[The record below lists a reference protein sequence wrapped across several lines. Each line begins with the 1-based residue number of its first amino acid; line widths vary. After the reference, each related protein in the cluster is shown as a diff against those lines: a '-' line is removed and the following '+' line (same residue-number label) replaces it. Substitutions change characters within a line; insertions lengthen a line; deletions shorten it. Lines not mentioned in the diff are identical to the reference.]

1 MFQRVGMAIGW
12 LLLGVLPFI
21 AAGSP
26 LCLADGIPEEER
38 AFLKDS
44 QGNDMPVGI
53 LELNWP
59 SAGLLAELAK
69 LLIKEVLGFH
79 AEIGEPLGASGAAPI
94 YALAGCRN
102 FNAANDKQCGETE
115 PVMHV
120 SLDSWIGSYSSA
132 YEQMKADYP
141 DIAPLDL
148 GDMGYSGEESVY
160 VHTNLL
166 QEAYEN
172 EGLALEFYKSYN
184 VSHHHAKQYFSSTS
198 DIPFGAL
205 SRCNATDFSNAQRM
219 SDFVKYSFDY
229 DGVDQQGNGDYVARC
244 PDGHWWPAP
253 ACRQNPSECIPLITA
268 GTGWKLQA
276 IMQWAVAY
284 GLPAAVGITASW
296 GDYVALPRAHRVLH
310 YWWVPDSTFI
320 DLGPQPI
327 GMPRHSALEWSMGDK
342 KTSAVGSYV
351 AKMVS
356 QDLSSKAR
364 TIQEFVSQITFEL
377 KEIMDLLLEVQTEG
391 SRYNVSCAWARQNVA
406 RWTAWVPV
414 STNCYEGFGLA
425 DDQGVH
431 VQTRAAASACAVCP
445 EGTFSEEFADNTGK
459 TYRCSACP
467 SGTYQ
472 DKVFSSSCKPCSRGT
487 YSDTVG
493 SKECKPCD
501 VAFYQGLEQQ
511 MSCMA
516 CPADRTTRL
525 LAATRE
531 EDCVCKAKFIEREG
545 QCVSCDEETLWCPV
559 GSTISKLQGANGTDD
574 VPNPHILEGYFS
586 YPEEPLATYKCRDA
600 MCPGGAPGSCLGGK
614 EGLTCRRCPEG
625 QFASSGP
632 CHDCGDYVGAL
643 WVVGLVAMAGGV
655 TGAYYVSSSRYIPK
669 ASPIFRALV
678 SGDIAVM
685 VLQNV
690 AVVQVV
696 WGSGTGLEFFTFT
709 SFLVLDL
716 DGAGISCLWP
726 SAAGQYA
733 GVVTLWPIILFL
745 ILIVYLC
752 SKLCRRRFVWTP
764 ARTIGLA
771 GKFLQVG
778 FTSMT
783 NLGLMPFVC
792 FRHPNGAYSMLK
804 YSDIICGSGEH
815 VLMQVFGGCLL
826 ALGLIFLSVCTLW
839 TMMAP
844 KWSSNAEKLGQ
855 VNFLI
860 RRFQPNTWWFGLF
873 LLTRGPFLSLPTILA
888 PDSSSLQLSMMLMVL
903 MVSLGVQATVQPW
916 QTPWLNLAD
925 TISVSALACVLA
937 VSLGC
942 ADGECEPAMETLWVV
957 LAVSL
962 LLILG
967 FFVLMA
973 WLGALYSQVAG
984 KDLAFL
990 NLYKTSHPE
999 TIVEGLR
1006 DLTRKVS
1013 QEDQEQLTHAVANL
1027 CFYDLQSAHLAIQ
1040 ALQDCWGIEPRF
1052 SGRSRISTTVSQE
1065 MELEGE
1071 AEDTDA
1077 KVLKQGPDLGGAMSS
1092 SAEEVHE
1099 SMTSFMV
1106 PTLSDQRPNE
1116 AGLVQCEL

>member
-1 MFQRVGMAIGW
+1 MSLHAKHVDVGRDR
-12 LLLGVLPFI
+12 PFRI
-21 AAGSP
+21 DGDTDEVTED
-26 LCLADGIPEEER
+26 DGI
-38 AFLKDS
+38 
-44 QGNDMPVGI
+44 Q
-53 LELNWP
+53 
-59 SAGLLAELAK
+59 
-69 LLIKEVLGFH
+69 EVLGFH

-574 VPNPHILEGYFS
+574 AANPHILEGYFS

-696 WGSGTGLEFFTFT
+696 WGSGTGLE
-709 SFLVLDL
+709 
-716 DGAGISCLWP
+716 
-726 SAAGQYA
+726 
-733 GVVTLWPIILFL
+733 
-745 ILIVYLC
+745 
-752 SKLCRRRFVWTP
+752 
-764 ARTIGLA
+764 
-771 GKFLQVG
+771 
-778 FTSMT
+778 
-783 NLGLMPFVC
+783 
-792 FRHPNGAYSMLK
+792 
-804 YSDIICGSGEH
+804 
-815 VLMQVFGGCLL
+815 
-826 ALGLIFLSVCTLW
+826 
-839 TMMAP
+839 
-844 KWSSNAEKLGQ
+844 
-855 VNFLI
+855 
-860 RRFQPNTWWFGLF
+860 
-873 LLTRGPFLSLPTILA
+873 
-888 PDSSSLQLSMMLMVL
+888 
-903 MVSLGVQATVQPW
+903 
-916 QTPWLNLAD
+916 
-925 TISVSALACVLA
+925 
-937 VSLGC
+937 
-942 ADGECEPAMETLWVV
+942 
-957 LAVSL
+957 
-962 LLILG
+962 
-967 FFVLMA
+967 A
-973 WLGALYSQVAG
+973 WLRE
-984 KDLAFL
+984 F
-990 NLYKTSHPE
+990 
-999 TIVEGLR
+999 
-1006 DLTRKVS
+1006 
-1013 QEDQEQLTHAVANL
+1013 
-1027 CFYDLQSAHLAIQ
+1027 
-1040 ALQDCWGIEPRF
+1040 
-1052 SGRSRISTTVSQE
+1052 
-1065 MELEGE
+1065 
-1071 AEDTDA
+1071 
-1077 KVLKQGPDLGGAMSS
+1077 QGD
-1092 SAEEVHE
+1092 
-1099 SMTSFMV
+1099 
-1106 PTLSDQRPNE
+1106 
-1116 AGLVQCEL
+1116 

>member
-44 QGNDMPVGI
+44 QGNDMP
-53 LELNWP
+53 
-59 SAGLLAELAK
+59 
-69 LLIKEVLGFH
+69 EVLGFH

-115 PVMHV
+115 PVMH
-120 SLDSWIGSYSSA
+120 
-132 YEQMKADYP
+132 QMKADYP

-205 SRCNATDFSNAQRM
+205 SRCNATDFSNAQRTETLWEAM

-310 YWWVPDSTFI
+310 YWW
-320 DLGPQPI
+320 
-327 GMPRHSALEWSMGDK
+327 EWSMGDK

-431 VQTRAAASACAVCP
+431 VQTRAWDETMGCGSLLVTSP
-445 EGTFSEEFADNTGK
+445 RK

-559 GSTISKLQGANGTDD
+559 GSTISKLQGG
-574 VPNPHILEGYFS
+574 
-586 YPEEPLATYKCRDA
+586 
-600 MCPGGAPGSCLGGK
+600 
-614 EGLTCRRCPEG
+614 
-625 QFASSGP
+625 
-632 CHDCGDYVGAL
+632 
-643 WVVGLVAMAGGV
+643 
-655 TGAYYVSSSRYIPK
+655 
-669 ASPIFRALV
+669 RA
-678 SGDIAVM
+678 
-685 VLQNV
+685 
-690 AVVQVV
+690 
-696 WGSGTGLEFFTFT
+696 
-709 SFLVLDL
+709 
-716 DGAGISCLWP
+716 
-726 SAAGQYA
+726 
-733 GVVTLWPIILFL
+733 
-745 ILIVYLC
+745 
-752 SKLCRRRFVWTP
+752 
-764 ARTIGLA
+764 
-771 GKFLQVG
+771 
-778 FTSMT
+778 
-783 NLGLMPFVC
+783 
-792 FRHPNGAYSMLK
+792 
-804 YSDIICGSGEH
+804 
-815 VLMQVFGGCLL
+815 
-826 ALGLIFLSVCTLW
+826 
-839 TMMAP
+839 
-844 KWSSNAEKLGQ
+844 
-855 VNFLI
+855 
-860 RRFQPNTWWFGLF
+860 
-873 LLTRGPFLSLPTILA
+873 
-888 PDSSSLQLSMMLMVL
+888 
-903 MVSLGVQATVQPW
+903 
-916 QTPWLNLAD
+916 
-925 TISVSALACVLA
+925 
-937 VSLGC
+937 
-942 ADGECEPAMETLWVV
+942 
-957 LAVSL
+957 
-962 LLILG
+962 
-967 FFVLMA
+967 
-973 WLGALYSQVAG
+973 
-984 KDLAFL
+984 
-990 NLYKTSHPE
+990 
-999 TIVEGLR
+999 
-1006 DLTRKVS
+1006 
-1013 QEDQEQLTHAVANL
+1013 
-1027 CFYDLQSAHLAIQ
+1027 
-1040 ALQDCWGIEPRF
+1040 
-1052 SGRSRISTTVSQE
+1052 
-1065 MELEGE
+1065 
-1071 AEDTDA
+1071 
-1077 KVLKQGPDLGGAMSS
+1077 
-1092 SAEEVHE
+1092 
-1099 SMTSFMV
+1099 
-1106 PTLSDQRPNE
+1106 
-1116 AGLVQCEL
+1116 